1 LDVLTKIQFQKDKS
15 SVECI
20 DSAFTEMT
28 IGDVKKKGADIGN
41 DQFVNFTYAPQGKN
55 DSDSDD

>member
-1 LDVLTKIQFQKDKS
+1 
-15 SVECI
+15 
-20 DSAFTEMT
+20 MT